1 MKFIENVVIGNIN
14 GAETNLFSLESHLF
28 AIDNEDWYANE
39 SDKTYYTNERFLPK
53 ILVDLGIYPSISEIR
68 RNRPDLF
75 ITLDKQDFISKL
87 KVAKKRFLWI
97 AVGGV

>member
-39 SDKTYYTNERFLPK
+39 SDKTYYTDERFLPK

-68 RNRPDLF
+68 RNRPDL
-75 ITLDKQDFISKL
+75 IMTLDKQDFISKL

-97 AVGGV
+97 AIGR

>member
-1 MKFIENVVIGNIN
+1 MKFIENVVVGHIDVL
-14 GAETNLFSLESHLF
+14 AKDLF
-28 AIDNEDWYANE
+28 ALNMTDWCVNEA
-39 SDKTYYTNERFLPK
+39 DKTYYTNEKFLPK

-97 AVGGV
+97 AIGGI

>member
-1 MKFIENVVIGNIN
+1 MKFVENVVVGHIDVL
-14 GAETNLFSLESHLF
+14 AKDLF
-28 AIDNEDWYANE
+28 ALNMTDWRINEA
-39 SDKTYYTNERFLPK
+39 DKTYYTNERFLPK

-75 ITLDKQDFISKL
+75 ITLDKQDFINKL

-97 AVGGV
+97 AIGGI

>member
-1 MKFIENVVIGNIN
+1 MKFIENVVIGHIDVL
-14 GAETNLFSLESHLF
+14 AKDLF
-28 AIDNEDWYANE
+28 ALHMTDWRVNEA
-39 SDKTYYTNERFLPK
+39 DKTYYTNERFLPK

-75 ITLDKQDFISKL
+75 ITLDEQDFISKL

>member
-1 MKFIENVVIGNIN
+1 MKFIENVVIGHIN
-14 GAETNLFSLESHLF
+14 VLAKDLF
-28 AIDNEDWYANE
+28 ALNMTDWYANE
-39 SDKTYYTNERFLPK
+39 SDKTYYTDERFLPK

-97 AVGGV
+97 AVGGI

>member
-1 MKFIENVVIGNIN
+1 MKFIENVVIGHIN
-14 GAETNLFSLESHLF
+14 VLAKDLF
-28 AIDNEDWYANE
+28 ALNMTDWCVNEA
-39 SDKTYYTNERFLPK
+39 DKTYYTNERFLPK
-53 ILVDLGIYPSISEIR
+53 ILVDLEIYPSISEIR

-97 AVGGV
+97 AVGGI

>member
-1 MKFIENVVIGNIN
+1 MKFIENVVVGHIDVL
-14 GAETNLFSLESHLF
+14 AKDLF
-28 AIDNEDWYANE
+28 ALNMTDWRINEA
-39 SDKTYYTNERFLPK
+39 DKTYYTNERFLPK

-75 ITLDKQDFISKL
+75 ITLDKQDFINKL

-97 AVGGV
+97 AIGGV

>member
-1 MKFIENVVIGNIN
+1 MKYIENVVIGNIN
-14 GAETNLFSLESHLF
+14 GKEANLFSLESHLF
-28 AIDNEDWYANE
+28 AINNEDWYENE